1 VFASQTI
8 ALANRSHEPNW
19 SEVANSM
26 RIPTKLE
33 TMDGLFQP
41 QCSSRSTW
49 SSRGEPR
56 RESEAPERWSYMI
69 GMDRFNW
76 LQLLKKLPNLTMLGA
91 LEASLLHLAPRNL
104 SVSSLLR
111 QRGSC
116 LSLFILDLYELYR
129 SISQRQI
136 TSKICAGYTKPL

>member
-1 VFASQTI
+1 
-8 ALANRSHEPNW
+8 
-19 SEVANSM
+19 
-26 RIPTKLE
+26 
-33 TMDGLFQP
+33 
-41 QCSSRSTW
+41 
-49 SSRGEPR
+49 
-56 RESEAPERWSYMI
+56 MI